1 MGTPHTPTADQQ
13 NIRECI
19 KRETLNKEK
28 CVLCCASSSV
38 PLPPSSSGVAPVGRR
53 RPGDD
58 VGVINGQRIGLREFQ
73 SALRNMARQVPQEQ
87 RADQGQLVREVWDGY
102 IRDILLMQEI
112 KRLGIE
118 VTDKELEIAR
128 NKTKALEKKVAAEK
142 EKFADGLSGV
152 LSNEQQVLFQI
163 SGREMVNDVKQR
175 MRDHRKRGKDMG
187 GFKKKRKRW

>member
-1 MGTPHTPTADQQ
+1 MKITKVALISVLLSISLFAQRDRRMGNRDDRDDRGRMEMYAIWKLTENLDLDEKQAEVFFP
-13 NIRECI
+13 
-19 KRETLNKEK
+19 KLNSHKAKMEEMGKE
-28 CVLCCASSSV
+28 
-38 PLPPSSSGVAPVGRR
+38 R
-53 RPGDD
+53 
-58 VGVINGQRIGLREFQ
+58 
-73 SALRNMARQVPQEQ
+73 
-87 RADQGQLVREVWDGY
+87 
-102 IRDILLMQEI
+102 RDIWEDIVLKAKKGE
-112 KRLGIE
+112 K

>member
-1 MGTPHTPTADQQ
+1 MENRDDRDDRGRMEMYAIWKLTENLDLDEKQAEVFFPKLNSHKAKMEEMG
-13 NIRECI
+13 
-19 KRETLNKEK
+19 KE
-28 CVLCCASSSV
+28 
-38 PLPPSSSGVAPVGRR
+38 R
-53 RPGDD
+53 
-58 VGVINGQRIGLREFQ
+58 
-73 SALRNMARQVPQEQ
+73 
-87 RADQGQLVREVWDGY
+87 
-102 IRDILLMQEI
+102 RDIWEDIVLKAKKGE
-112 KRLGIE
+112 K

-163 SGREMVNDVKQR
+163 SGREMVSDVKQR

>member
-1 MGTPHTPTADQQ
+1 M
-13 NIRECI
+13 
-19 KRETLNKEK
+19 EK
-28 CVLCCASSSV
+28 
-38 PLPPSSSGVAPVGRR
+38 
-53 RPGDD
+53 
-58 VGVINGQRIGLREFQ
+58 
-73 SALRNMARQVPQEQ
+73 
-87 RADQGQLVREVWDGY
+87 
-102 IRDILLMQEI
+102 
-112 KRLGIE
+112 

>member
-1 MGTPHTPTADQQ
+1 MKITKVALISILLSISLFAQRDRRMENRDDRDDRGRMEMYAIWKLTENLDLDEKQAEVFFPKLNSHKAKMEEMG
-13 NIRECI
+13 
-19 KRETLNKEK
+19 KE
-28 CVLCCASSSV
+28 
-38 PLPPSSSGVAPVGRR
+38 R
-53 RPGDD
+53 
-58 VGVINGQRIGLREFQ
+58 
-73 SALRNMARQVPQEQ
+73 
-87 RADQGQLVREVWDGY
+87 
-102 IRDILLMQEI
+102 RDIWEDIVLKAKKGE
-112 KRLGIE
+112 K

-128 NKTKALEKKVAAEK
+128 NKTKALEKMVAAEK

>member
-1 MGTPHTPTADQQ
+1 MKITKVALISILLSISLFAQRDRRMENRDDRDDRGRMEMYAIWKLTENLDLDEKQAEVFFPKLNSHKAKMEEMG
-13 NIRECI
+13 
-19 KRETLNKEK
+19 KE
-28 CVLCCASSSV
+28 
-38 PLPPSSSGVAPVGRR
+38 R
-53 RPGDD
+53 
-58 VGVINGQRIGLREFQ
+58 
-73 SALRNMARQVPQEQ
+73 
-87 RADQGQLVREVWDGY
+87 
-102 IRDILLMQEI
+102 RDIWEDIVLKAKKGE
-112 KRLGIE
+112 K

-142 EKFADGLSGV
+142 EKFSDGLSGV

>member
-1 MGTPHTPTADQQ
+1 MKITKVALISILLSISLFAQRDRRMENRDDRDDRGRMEMYAIWKLTENLDLDEKQAEVFFPKLNSHKAKIEEMG
-13 NIRECI
+13 
-19 KRETLNKEK
+19 KE
-28 CVLCCASSSV
+28 
-38 PLPPSSSGVAPVGRR
+38 R
-53 RPGDD
+53 
-58 VGVINGQRIGLREFQ
+58 
-73 SALRNMARQVPQEQ
+73 
-87 RADQGQLVREVWDGY
+87 
-102 IRDILLMQEI
+102 RDIWEDIVLKAKKGE
-112 KRLGIE
+112 K